1 MSERFV
7 FLDRDGTL
15 IHDPGYVHRIE
26 DYRLLDGVV
35 DALLLL
41 QDADFRLA
49 IVTNQ
54 SGIGRGLFSE
64 QDFQLFEAHLVLD
77 LADQGVEIEQ
87 TFHCPHTPEDDC
99 ECRKPGTLLLER
111 ARDELDADLSES
123 WVVGDR
129 ESDVELAQNA
139 GCRSVLISAERGVPD
154 LFAAA
159 ELILDESE

>member
-64 QDFQLFEAHLVLD
+64 QDFQRFEAHLVLD

-99 ECRKPGTLLLER
+99 ECRKPGTLLLVR

-139 GCRSVLISAERGVPD
+139 GCRSVLISSERGVPD
-154 LFAAA
+154 LLAAA